1 MLSKERLGTYLND
14 HLAGATAGGELAQKI
29 SDDNS
34 GTDLGVFLA
43 ELASEIEQDRRTL
56 EDLMT
61 RLGIEK
67 SPVKAAAGWIF
78 EKFSRMKLSDALT
91 GSADLKHLLEFETLS
106 LGIEGKLVMWR
117 ALQQVSDQDTELAT
131 ADLGGLMKRAEG
143 QRAALEER
151 RLQAATAAL
160 TG

>member
-34 GTDLGVFLA
+34 GTQLGGFLT
-43 ELASEIEQDRRTL
+43 ELAGDIEQDRVAL
-56 EDLMT
+56 EDVMT

-67 SPVKAAAGWIF
+67 NPIKTAAGWIF
-78 EKFSRMKLSDALT
+78 EKLSRVKLSDALT
-91 GSADLKHLLEFETLS
+91 GSTDLKHLLEFETLS

-117 ALQQVSDQDTELAT
+117 ALHEVSDQDAVLAS
-131 ADLGGLMKRAEG
+131 ADLAGLAKRAED
-143 QRAALEER
+143 QRAALEEY
-151 RLQAATAAL
+151 RLHAAKAAL